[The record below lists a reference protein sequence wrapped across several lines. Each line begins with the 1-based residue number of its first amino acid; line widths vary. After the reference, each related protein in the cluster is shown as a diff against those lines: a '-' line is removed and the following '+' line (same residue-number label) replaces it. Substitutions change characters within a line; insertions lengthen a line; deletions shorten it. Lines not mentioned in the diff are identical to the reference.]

1 MTTTFKNARWMVDSD
16 GAWLMLNI
24 PISDARA
31 TVEGMRDGK
40 VYEASIKEHRKK
52 RSLDANAYCWLL
64 LGKIAAKVGLPKE
77 AVYREMIRDVG
88 DNYEVIP
95 IRNDAVEKWIE
106 NWQSKGIG
114 WVCDID
120 GKSKIDGYTNVLTYY
135 GSSTYDSLQMSR
147 LINLIVNECHD
158 LGIETMTPAELSLLM
173 DGWKEN
179 DK

>member
-1 MTTTFKNARWMVDSD
+1 MTTTFRNARWMVDSD

-52 RSLDANAYCWLL
+52 RSLDANSYAWLL

-88 DNYEVIP
+88 DNYETIP

-114 WVCDID
+114 WVCDIA
-120 GKSKIDGYTNVLTYY
+120 GKSKLDGYTNVLTYY

-147 LINLIVNECHD
+147 LINLIVNECKD
-158 LGIETMTPAELSLLM
+158 LGIETMTPAEIALLM

-179 DK
+179 E

>member
-24 PISDARA
+24 PISDAQA
-31 TVEGMRDGK
+31 TVNGMIDGK
-40 VYEASIKEHRKK
+40 VYEVSINEHRKK

-64 LGKIAAKVGLPKE
+64 IGKIAAKVGMPKE

-114 WVCDID
+114 WVCDIL
-120 GKSKIDGYTNVLTYY
+120 GESKIDGYTNVITYY
-135 GSSTYDSLQMSR
+135 GSSTYDSLQMSQ

-173 DGWKEN
+173 DGWKNE
-179 DK
+179 